1 MSRNKLLLLGLLTAA
16 IIALLVIGFAPQPV
30 LVDQARVARGAME
43 VIIEEEGRTR
53 VRDRY
58 QVSAPVGGYLRRI
71 VIEPGDPVTEGQV
84 LALVA
89 PLRPE
94 ALDPRRRA
102 QAQAAV
108 AAARAS
114 LRSAENRTRA
124 LAAES
129 AFAQSELERMRL
141 LAVDGNVSRAELQRA
156 ETLARSAAE
165 GFEEAEERVEVA
177 RQELNAA
184 QTQLAYAGAD
194 ADDVDS
200 LVSVRSP
207 VNGRVLRRHRESE
220 GVVAGGELLLEVA
233 DTDVLEVETDVL
245 SADAVRIAAGQPVRF
260 ARWGGPGELEGVVL
274 RVEPAGFTKISAL
287 GVEEQRVWVIS
298 EITAPREDWRSLGDG
313 FRVESRFVV
322 WSEEDTLVAPA
333 SAVFRNGAGWAAF
346 RIEDG
351 RARLLAVEIGER
363 SALHVQVRN
372 GLAEGDVVIPHPP
385 EQLTDGSRVRS
396 P

>member
-1 MSRNKLLLLGLLTAA
+1 MSRTKLLVLGFITAA
-16 IIALLVIGFAPQPV
+16 IIALLVIGFAPRPV
-30 LVDQARVARGAME
+30 LVDQAQVARGAME
-43 VIIEEEGRTR
+43 VVIEEEGRTR

-58 QVSAPVGGYLRRI
+58 EISAPVGGYLRRI
-71 VIEPGDPVTEGQV
+71 VIEPGDPVTAGQV

-102 QAQAAV
+102 QAQAGV
-108 AAARAS
+108 AAGRAS
-114 LRSAENRTRA
+114 LRSAENRSRA
-124 LAAES
+124 AAAEA
-129 AFAQSELERMRL
+129 AFAESEFERMRL
-141 LAVDGNVSRAELQRA
+141 LAVDGNISRTELQRA
-156 ETLARSAAE
+156 ETLARSSAE
-165 GFEEAEERVEVA
+165 AFEEAEARVEVA

-184 QTQLAYAGAD
+184 QTQLTYAGAD

-260 ARWGGPGELEGVVL
+260 ARWGGPGELEGVVT
-274 RVEPAGFTKISAL
+274 RVEPAGFTKVSAL

-298 EITAPREDWRSLGDG
+298 EITASPERWRSLGDG

-322 WSEEDTLVAPA
+322 WSEDDALIAPA
-333 SAVFRNGAGWAAF
+333 SAVFREADGWAAF
-346 RIEDG
+346 RIADG
-351 RARLLAVEIGER
+351 RANLVAVEIGER
-363 SALHVQVRN
+363 SALRVQVLD
-372 GLAEGDVVIPHPP
+372 GLAAGDDVIPHPP